1 MHIRQNGKFCKENK
15 IMLDM
20 TTLKTSSSQ
29 ELTHHRTYMKVILRS
44 SNTHMHS
51 STHTHTHKLMMMIM
65 MKMTVMMMTTTTM
78 MMTEDGR
85 QTGIIM
91 EAAGCEIIGGAPT
104 SLWVEGQIDE
114 RQTEAGLQHIKLTTD
129 HMALRVTER

>member
-1 MHIRQNGKFCKENK
+1 MDNETHRFIIPSLRACRLMREMLMHIRQNGKFCKENK

-51 STHTHTHKLMMMIM
+51 STHTHT
-65 MKMTVMMMTTTTM
+65 
-78 MMTEDGR
+78 
-85 QTGIIM
+85 
-91 EAAGCEIIGGAPT
+91 
-104 SLWVEGQIDE
+104 QIDDDE
-114 RQTEAGLQHIKLTTD
+114 GD
-129 HMALRVTER
+129 GDDDDNDDDDDD